1 MSTMTASSM
10 PALPVGA
17 DAETEY
23 RSIEHALLE
32 SALGRW
38 FLAEHGRRA
47 RRVDSVRLDDAL
59 AKLQSSLRQPPALL
73 GQLKAEI
80 INLRSEMT
88 AARTRVLAKPEHQAA
103 EPAPA
108 GILKSVEALH
118 QMAWSLQASPVD
130 AAACQQIAQHAADI
144 YAQSVGQAAQ
154 SKRAQDVAVALESA
168 ITRLDGILQTIRLE
182 AEAEAQPK
190 G

>member
-1 MSTMTASSM
+1 MSTMTSSSV

-23 RSIEHALLE
+23 RSIEQALLE
-32 SALGRW
+32 STLGRW

-73 GQLKAEI
+73 GQLEAEI
-80 INLRSEMT
+80 ANLRSEIS
-88 AARTRVLAKPEHQAA
+88 AARTRVLAKPESQAV

-130 AAACQQIAQHAADI
+130 AAACQQIARHAADI
-144 YAQSVGQAAQ
+144 YAQSVSQAAQ
-154 SKRAQDVAVALESA
+154 SKRAMDVAVALDDA
-168 ITRLDGILQTIRLE
+168 IARLDGILQTIKLE
-182 AEAEAQPK
+182 AEIDAKRPA
-190 G
+190 